1 MTAASNRYPTADYRA
16 RDAAHHMHPFTDTG
30 ELNREGARVITSARG
45 VWLTDSEGKQYLDGM
60 AGLWCSQVGH
70 GREEIVEAVEK
81 QMRELD
87 YYNTFFKTTHP
98 PVVELADKLASIAPD
113 NFNRVFFCS
122 SGSEANDTVFRMVR
136 TYWDLMGKPEK
147 KAIIGRWNGYHGST
161 LAGTSLGG
169 MTAMHGQGDLPVPG
183 VHHIAQPYWFGEGA
197 AMDPAE
203 FGIWAARELE
213 RKIDELGEGAVAAF
227 IAEPIQ
233 GAGGVIIPPDTYWPE
248 IMRICRERDILLVAD
263 EVICGFGRLGRW
275 FGSQYYGIEPDL
287 MPIAKGVS
295 SGYLPIGGV
304 MVSDRVADAFIDKG
318 GEFFHGY
325 TYSGHPACCA
335 AALANLEIM
344 QREKLVERVADDIG
358 PYLQKKWIALGE
370 HPLVGE
376 ARMVGLVGALELVPD
391 KGAPATRF
399 APVGEVGTI
408 ARDISFGNGLVM
420 RAVRDSMIISP
431 PLVLTHEEADELV
444 LRAERTLDETYSAL
458 KKQGRIAA

>member
-1 MTAASNRYPTADYRA
+1 MAGASNLYPTADLRA
-16 RDAAHHMHPFTDTG
+16 RDAAHHFHPFTDTG
-30 ELNREGARVITSARG
+30 ALNREGVRVITSAKG
-45 VWLTDSEGKQYLDGM
+45 VWLTDSDGNRYLDGM

-70 GREEIVEAVEK
+70 GRGEIVDAVEK

-87 YYNTFFKTTHP
+87 YYNTFFKTSHP
-98 PVVELADKLASIAPD
+98 PVIALSERLAQISPPQ
-113 NFNRVFFCS
+113 FNRVFFTS

-147 KAIIGRWNGYHGST
+147 KTIIGRWNGYHGST

-169 MTAMHGQGDLPVPG
+169 MAGMHAQGDLPVPG
-183 VHHIAQPYWFGEGA
+183 VHHIAQPYWFGEGGE
-197 AMDPAE
+197 MSPDE

-213 RKIDELGEGAVAAF
+213 RAIETIGEDKVAAF

-248 IMRICRERDILLVAD
+248 ISRICREREILLVVD
-263 EVICGFGRLGRW
+263 EVICGFGRLGTW
-275 FGSQYYGIEPDL
+275 FGSQHYGIEPDL
-287 MPIAKGVS
+287 MPIAKGLS

-304 MVSDRVADAFIDKG
+304 MIADRVADAFIEKG

-335 AALANLEIM
+335 AALANLDIM
-344 QREKLVERVADDIG
+344 QRERLVERVADDIG
-358 PYLQKKWIALGE
+358 PYLQQRWKALGD

-376 ARMVGLVGALELVPD
+376 ARMVGLVGALELVPA
-391 KGAPATRF
+391 KGDRSRRF
-399 APVGEVGTI
+399 APVGEVGTLC
-408 ARDISFGNGLVM
+408 RDISFGNGLVM

-431 PLVLTHEEADELV
+431 PLVLTHEEADDLV
-444 LRAERTLDETYSAL
+444 ARAERTLDDTYAAL
-458 KKQGRIAA
+458 KKDGRLPA